1 MNEKSVNIRGND
13 YYIKAFQGK
22 KAFLIKV
29 KLMPLISK
37 VLAAFSK
44 GDDKKEVDSAP
55 QEVNLVE
62 VIAKAA
68 ESIFTTLEP
77 EKALSLVEEMLS
89 ETYKGNMKINFDCE
103 FCANQAAIYELLFE
117 VIKINYPDLFQ
128 MLGIDVKN

>member
-1 MNEKSVNIRGND
+1 MNEKSVNVRGND

-44 GDDKKEVDSAP
+44 GDDDTP

-117 VIKINYPDLFQ
+117 VIKLNYPDLFQ